1 MLSSGRKE
9 NVYGHSRQAQR
20 KAHAN
25 PVAVDSKHYKVEL
38 ENDQV
43 RVLRIKYRAHD
54 KSVLHGHP
62 NGVAVFLTDAHFKFS
77 LPDGKT
83 EEPKSKAGEIIWLE
97 GGEYLPENLSEKP
110 LRQSS
115 WS

>member
-1 MLSSGRKE
+1 MATHAK
-9 NVYGHSRQAQR
+9 AQR
-20 KAHAN
+20 KAHAD
-25 PVAVDSKHYKVEL
+25 PVTVDPKHYKVEL

-43 RVLRIKYRAHD
+43 RVLRITYSAHD

-83 EEPKSKAGEIIWLE
+83 EEPKSKVGEIMWFE
-97 GGEYLPENLSEKP
+97 GGEHLPENLSDKAFEAILVELK
-110 LRQSS
+110 R
-115 WS
+115 